1 MVREF
6 HEVFGVAVAERPI
19 QPSPE
24 TVELRRS
31 LIEEEKRELFEAM
44 NSADLAQVAKELAD
58 LLYVVYGT
66 AVSYGIDT
74 APVFAAVHRSNMDKA
89 PGGEVRRRDDG
100 KVLKPEGWQPPDI
113 AALLRAQSEQ

>member
-6 HEVFGVAVAERPI
+6 HEVFGVAVADRPV
-19 QPSPE
+19 QPTPE

-31 LIEEEKRELFEAM
+31 LIEEEKRELFQAM
-44 NSADLAQVAKELAD
+44 TGDDLAQVAKELAD

-74 APVFAAVHRSNMDKA
+74 LPVFAEVHRSNMEKA
-89 PGGEVRRRDDG
+89 PGGIVKRRPDG

-113 AALLRAQSEQ
+113 AKLIEIQEKR

>member
-6 HEVFGVAVAERPI
+6 HEVFGVAVADRPV
-19 QPSPE
+19 QPTPE

-31 LIEEEKRELFEAM
+31 LIEEEKRELFQAM
-44 NSADLAQVAKELAD
+44 AGDDLAQVAKELAD

-74 APVFAAVHRSNMDKA
+74 LPVFAEVHRSNMEKA
-89 PGGEVRRRDDG
+89 PGGIVKRRPDG

-113 AALLRAQSEQ
+113 AKLIEIQEKR

>member
-89 PGGEVRRRDDG
+89 PGGVVRRRDDG

>member
-6 HEVFGVAVAERPI
+6 HEVFGVAVADRPL
-19 QPSPE
+19 QPAPE
-24 TVELRRS
+24 TVALRRS

-44 NSADLAQVAKELAD
+44 EGDDLAQVAKELAD

-66 AVSYGIDT
+66 AVSYGIET
-74 APVFAAVHRSNMDKA
+74 LPVFAEVHRSNMEKA
-89 PGGEVRRRDDG
+89 PGGVVKRRPDG

-113 AALLRAQSEQ
+113 AAVLHKQLR